1 LEFTVPISAAR
12 SVILGRVS
20 TPSSSPELASGD
32 FGASVTELQNLL
44 KRAGVPVGPVD
55 GDFGPMT
62 TAAVKRFQ
70 TSRGLPV
77 DGVVGARTWAALRAN
92 APAPTPSGAT
102 PELRSGDLGADVEK
116 LQQALEKHGFEV
128 GGVDGSF
135 GPGTRL
141 AVVRFQR
148 AKGLDADGVVGPN
161 TWRALAGPVVAPAP
175 RPSGGD
181 LRSRLLDAARG
192 EIGTTESG
200 NNRGEALK
208 YPNHF
213 GRGAEAWC
221 ADFVSYVTKQAGGS
235 MNDPYCPSVVDQLKA
250 DGNWKGKSNPQPG
263 DLVLFDWDGDR
274 EADHIG
280 IVERVNSDG
289 TIGTIE
295 GNTENP
301 QTGQEGVWRRT
312 RTMGVVL
319 GFGQPY

>member
-1 LEFTVPISAAR
+1 
-12 SVILGRVS
+12 
-20 TPSSSPELASGD
+20 
-32 FGASVTELQNLL
+32 VTELQNLL

-77 DGVVGARTWAALRAN
+77 DGIVGTGTWNALRSS
-92 APAPTPSGAT
+92 APGPTPSGAAS
-102 PELRSGDLGADVEK
+102 ELRMGDLGADVEK
-116 LQQALEKHGFEV
+116 VQRALEKHGFDV

-135 GPGTRL
+135 GNSTRS

-148 AKGLDADGVVGPN
+148 AKGLSADGVVGPN
-161 TWRALAGPVVAPAP
+161 TMRALEGPVVAPAP
-175 RPSGGD
+175 RPSSGD
-181 LRSRLLDAARG
+181 LHSRVLDAARA

-208 YPNHF
+208 YPNQF

-235 MNDPYCPSVVDQLKA
+235 MNDPYCPSVVDQLKS
-250 DGNWKGKSNPQPG
+250 DGNWKGRSNPQPG

-274 EADHIG
+274 VADHIG
-280 IVERVNSDG
+280 IVERVNADG
-289 TIGTIE
+289 SIGTIE
-295 GNTENP
+295 GNTTNP

-312 RTMGVVL
+312 RSMSVVL

>member
-1 LEFTVPISAAR
+1 MPVSAAR
-12 SVILGRVS
+12 SLAS
-20 TPSSSPELASGD
+20 TRLVGSTSSPQLGVGD

-44 KRAGVPVGPVD
+44 KRAGFPTGPID

-62 TAAVKRFQ
+62 AAAVKRFQ
-70 TSRGLPV
+70 SARGLAV
-77 DGVVGARTWAALRAN
+77 DGVVGPATWAALRAS
-92 APAPTPSGAT
+92 APMAPTPSGASA
-102 PELRSGDLGADVEK
+102 PVLRSGDLGADVQR
-116 LQQALEKHGFEV
+116 LQELLKRHGFDA

-135 GPGTRL
+135 GPMTRS

-148 AKGLDADGVVGPN
+148 AKGLEADGVVGPN
-161 TWRALAGPVVAPAP
+161 TWRALEGQVVAPTP
-175 RPSGGD
+175 PPSNGD
-181 LRSRLLDAARG
+181 FRTRILDAARG
-192 EIGTTESG
+192 ELGNLESG
-200 NNRGEALK
+200 NNRGEILK
-208 YPNHF
+208 YPNSF

-221 ADFVSYVTKQAGGS
+221 ADFASWVMQQAGGS
-235 MNDPYCPSVVDQLKA
+235 MNDPYCPSVVNQLKA

-274 EADHIG
+274 VADHIG
-280 IVERVNSDG
+280 IVEKINSDG

-312 RTMGVVL
+312 RTMGVIL

>member
-1 LEFTVPISAAR
+1 MPISAAR
-12 SVILGRVS
+12 SVGTTRLTTS
-20 TPSSSPELASGD
+20 SSSPELSAGD
-32 FGASVTELQNLL
+32 FGAAVTELQNLL
-44 KRAGVPVGPVD
+44 KRAGVPTGPVD

-70 TSRGLPV
+70 ASRGLPV
-77 DGVVGARTWAALRAN
+77 DGVAGPRTWAALRAN

-102 PELRSGDLGADVEK
+102 PELRTGDFGADVEK
-116 LQQALEKHGFEV
+116 LQNALVRHGYDV

-135 GPGTRL
+135 GAQTRA

-161 TWRALAGPVVAPAP
+161 TWRALAGAVVAPTP
-175 RPSGGD
+175 RPSTGD
-181 LRSRLLDAARG
+181 LRARVLDAARG
-192 EIGTTESG
+192 EVGTTESG

-221 ADFVSYVTKQAGGS
+221 ADFASWCVQQAGGS
-235 MNDPYCPSVVDQLKA
+235 MNDPYCPSVVNQLKA

-274 EADHIG
+274 VADHIG
-280 IVERVNSDG
+280 IVERVNADG

-312 RTMGVVL
+312 RTMGVIL
-319 GFGQPY
+319 GFGEPS